1 MQAGVDTWVSTMLNR
16 LQFRFAT
23 PLMVLQNSLG
33 VLKAK
38 KEKPNNSLQSLNLGR
53 LEWCWLWIVEHDF
66 LQQRAHGALT
76 SSERHIKVK
85 CLQSRRRGA
94 NTKHTRVIT
103 YTTLNKHTCADNV
116 WYHQFPFTVRFCIV
130 RCPTIFNLLARF
142 LLLVQPQAMPFT
154 VCQLSGSFQWWDY
167 HTCCYKS
174 PGSTFLCKQ
183 NADFSPT
190 QHENHKTQG
199 LQMDHFLQHSSL
211 QLHEGNKWKTLR
223 NHRST
228 YKIIEAHTIVYL

>member
-16 LQFRFAT
+16 LQFAT

-38 KEKPNNSLQSLNLGR
+38 KEKPNNSLQSLTLGR

-85 CLQSRRRGA
+85 CLRSRTRGA

-116 WYHQFPFTVRFCIV
+116 WHHQFPFTVRFCIV

-154 VCQLSGSFQWWDY
+154 VCQLSGSSMMRLPHLLHPAATNLQVAHFCAKKKRLFTNPAW
-167 HTCCYKS
+167 KS
-174 PGSTFLCKQ
+174 
-183 NADFSPT
+183 
-190 QHENHKTQG
+190 
-199 LQMDHFLQHSSL
+199 
-211 QLHEGNKWKTLR
+211 
-223 NHRST
+223 
-228 YKIIEAHTIVYL
+228 